1 MKTPRELLLE
11 KHSSAIPALN
21 AVRRRALEVAFEE
34 RKQPTPFWLKLWQ
47 ELVLP
52 YRHMWAGLAVAWGVI
67 VVLSLGEMVDYS
79 SGTGKGPAFSRESV
93 LAAREQMVELMK
105 VAQMDLADLPLVAT
119 PAEKSAKSS
128 NDVQKPRSERRPDF
142 LVG

>member
-21 AVRRRALEVAFEE
+21 SVRRRALEVAFEE

-52 YRHMWAGLAVAWGVI
+52 YRRTWAGLAVAWGVV

-79 SGTGKGPAFSRESV
+79 SGTAVVPAFSRESV

-105 VAQMDLADLPLVAT
+105 VAQMDSVDLPVVAE
-119 PAEKSAKSS
+119 PAKEPGKSS
-128 NDVQKPRSERRPDF
+128 NEVQKPRSERHPDF
-142 LVG
+142 WVG